1 MKRRSGRLGVTQ
13 MDRLP
18 ARGLLDT
25 CATAEEAK
33 EALLTVKQYYFLVPC
48 HYIVADRAGHSFIYE
63 NSTGRNVQHVIDGV
77 GKPQV
82 VTNFQVCKHPQGDAK
97 SAEALTIE
105 NNAFWR
111 HATLS
116 QRIAEHHAPFTT
128 EDLKANNA
136 CVNVQTLLA
145 EMSSGQAA
153 KNLAANVQART
164 LWHSLYD
171 QHAKTVEFSFYLG
184 DVVHADGTRTERR
197 SDYLKFTLAA

>member
-1 MKRRSGRLGVTQ
+1 M
-13 MDRLP
+13 
-18 ARGLLDT
+18 
-25 CATAEEAK
+25 
-33 EALLTVKQYYFLVPC
+33 
-48 HYIVADRAGHSFIYE
+48 
-63 NSTGRNVQHVIDGV
+63 QHVIDGE
-77 GKPQV
+77 GTPQV

-116 QRIAEHHAPFTT
+116 HRIAKHHAPFTT

-136 CVNVQTLLA
+136 CVNIQKLLA
-145 EMSSGQAA
+145 EIGGGPDGKSVE
-153 KNLAANVQART
+153 ANVQVRT

-197 SDYLKFTLAA
+197 SVYIPFTLTD